1 MNEISKNIT
10 ILKSVVYISIKNKKL
25 LKFLIY
31 FTKIGNIPPQGKI
44 FQLTFNESNIL
55 FCVPKNHLELAEAI
69 LHFQK
74 SDTDC
79 KEIIKYFDI
88 SRKIIFKKRFLD
100 LGANQ
105 GLYSLALKKNNFDTL
120 SVEGN
125 HELANVLKINYLL
138 NGYTSEVDVLEKWV
152 IPNLD
157 SNYYKHESDF
167 SLTNSVKS
175 FGQNEILNKITL
187 AQLLLEFK
195 PSLVKLDLEGLDTE
209 IILTIKPQDFESVI
223 YLVIEQGGKEINDS
237 KVEDHLKSLGFHKR
251 LTTNLQGELVIS
263 KISGLTNEHYT
274 RV

>member
-1 MNEISKNIT
+1 MNEISKKYNYF
-10 ILKSVVYISIKNKKL
+10 KSVVYLSIKNKKL

-31 FTKIGNIPPQGKI
+31 FTKIGNIPLQGKI

-55 FCVPKNHLELAEAI
+55 FYVPKNHLELAEAI

-167 SLTNSVKS
+167 SLTNSVKN
-175 FGQNEILNKITL
+175 FGQNKIFNKITL
-187 AQLLLEFK
+187 AQLLFEFK
-195 PSLVKLDLEGLDTE
+195 PSLVKLDLEGLDSE
-209 IILTIKPQDFESVI
+209 IILSTKYRDYEGVVYI
-223 YLVIEQGGKEINDS
+223 VIEQDINDVNVS
-237 KVEDHLKSLGFHKR
+237 NVEDHLKSMGFLKS
-251 LTTNLQGELVIS
+251 LTTNLQGELVVSRIA
-263 KISGLTNEHYT
+263 GLTNVHYV
-274 RV
+274 RI